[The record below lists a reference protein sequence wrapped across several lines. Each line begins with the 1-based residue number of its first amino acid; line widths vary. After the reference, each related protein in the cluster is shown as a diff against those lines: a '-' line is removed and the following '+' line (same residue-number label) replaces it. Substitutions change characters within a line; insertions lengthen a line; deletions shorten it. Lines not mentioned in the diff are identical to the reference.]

1 MISVTDIGAS
11 LGLVLGILTAIGIRT
26 VWPAIP
32 AATPLS
38 SIVAALGASAVTGML
53 FGRLP
58 AMRAAKLD
66 PVVA

>member
-32 AATPLS
+32 A
-38 SIVAALGASAVTGML
+38 
-53 FGRLP
+53 
-58 AMRAAKLD
+58 MRAAKLD